1 MKKTKKMLSFVLS
14 MLLIV
19 TMFPTMAFA
28 KEEAKTWKFGELL
41 LKAGDVLGK
50 DTEIKNDAENRE
62 IRILSEKTNPDEKK
76 DQKDDKERIKTEKE
90 AVIAAAASWNL
101 KDLTEKAKK
110 APADYLLKK
119 ADSWNGS
126 WIVTKIAETETKD
139 AIEIQI
145 RTYEYAA
152 VTEIQGIPKEI
163 PGTTALTGKAV
174 PENADQKQITWE
186 ITDAGMTGAVLDG
199 TNLKVT
205 NAGTVNLLATI
216 KDGKKTG
223 VDFTQEFTVI
233 VKAADYTKVTEALAL
248 IPEDMGRYTEES
260 AAAVQKAKDAV
271 KENLPSAEQEAVN
284 GYAAAIQTAVN
295 ALTLLGAD
303 YTEVDAVLAKVP
315 GDLSIY
321 TEESVEA
328 LNAVIASI
336 DRTKTIEEQQAVA
349 AYAEALENAIAAL
362 VRKPV
367 PADYQ
372 GVEELLGEIPKD
384 LSIYTEKSV
393 KALNAAKE
401 AIVWDLDDSRQEEV
415 DQFAENL
422 KAALDGLTLKP
433 ADYSAVNA
441 ALAKVSNDLSIYTEE
456 SIQPL
461 QTAINSVESG
471 KTILDQAEVDGWAA
485 AIENALAGLQVRK
498 ADYSK
503 VEEAIKKIPADLSL
517 YTDASVKALEDAKNS
532 VVTERPVTEQES
544 VDGYAKKIEAA
555 IAGLTYKDADYSKVD
570 AAVKKI
576 PNDLKKYTDES
587 VKAVNDAKAA
597 IVRGKNITEQKTV
610 DGYAAALEKAIAGL
624 KQKPMT
630 AQNLPKITKGVNQSG
645 MQGKELSFTADFE
658 AKDLKKVLIDQKEI
672 DAKNYVTAGKENTQ
686 VTLKAE
692 YTKSLAE
699 GKHTISI
706 VSSKGQADTVFY
718 LKKATKSPDT
728 GDRTQVMLWVI
739 LLGVSRCGKTPTSLY
754 LAMQFG
760 IRAANYPFIAD
771 DMDNLVLPAS
781 LKPLQHKLF
790 GLTIDPERLAAIR
803 EERRENSRY
812 ASLRQCRME
821 VAEVEALYRKNQ
833 LPWIN
838 STNYSVEEIATKI
851 LDIMGLSRRMY

>member
-28 KEEAKTWKFGELL
+28 KEEAKTWKFGELS

-163 PGTTALTGKAV
+163 PGTIALTGKAV

-205 NAGTVNLLATI
+205 NAGTVKLLATI

-271 KENLPSAEQEAVN
+271 KENLPSAEQETVN

-433 ADYSAVNA
+433 ADYSTVDA

-570 AAVKKI
+570 TAVKKI

-739 LLGVSRCGKTPTSLY
+739 LLGVS
-754 LAMQFG
+754 
-760 IRAANYPFIAD
+760 AAA
-771 DMDNLVLPAS
+771 VVGA
-781 LKPLQHKLF
+781 
-790 GLTIDPERLAAIR
+790 
-803 EERRENSRY
+803 
-812 ASLRQCRME
+812 
-821 VAEVEALYRKNQ
+821 VVYRKR
-833 LPWIN
+833 
-838 STNYSVEEIATKI
+838 EK
-851 LDIMGLSRRMY
+851 

>member
-1 MKKTKKMLSFVLS
+1 M
-14 MLLIV
+14 
-19 TMFPTMAFA
+19 
-28 KEEAKTWKFGELL
+28 
-41 LKAGDVLGK
+41 
-50 DTEIKNDAENRE
+50 
-62 IRILSEKTNPDEKK
+62 
-76 DQKDDKERIKTEKE
+76 
-90 AVIAAAASWNL
+90 
-101 KDLTEKAKK
+101 
-110 APADYLLKK
+110 
-119 ADSWNGS
+119 
-126 WIVTKIAETETKD
+126 
-139 AIEIQI
+139 
-145 RTYEYAA
+145 
-152 VTEIQGIPKEI
+152 
-163 PGTTALTGKAV
+163 
-174 PENADQKQITWE
+174 
-186 ITDAGMTGAVLDG
+186 
-199 TNLKVT
+199 
-205 NAGTVNLLATI
+205 
-216 KDGKKTG
+216 
-223 VDFTQEFTVI
+223 
-233 VKAADYTKVTEALAL
+233 
-248 IPEDMGRYTEES
+248 
-260 AAAVQKAKDAV
+260 
-271 KENLPSAEQEAVN
+271 
-284 GYAAAIQTAVN
+284 
-295 ALTLLGAD
+295 
-303 YTEVDAVLAKVP
+303 
-315 GDLSIY
+315 
-321 TEESVEA
+321 EA

-372 GVEELLGEIPKD
+372 GVEELLGKIPKD

-393 KALNAAKE
+393 KALNVAKE

-433 ADYSAVNA
+433 ADYSAVDA

-658 AKDLKKVLIDQKEI
+658 AKDLKKVLIDQKEV

-739 LLGVSRCGKTPTSLY
+739 LLGVS
-754 LAMQFG
+754 
-760 IRAANYPFIAD
+760 AAA
-771 DMDNLVLPAS
+771 VVGA
-781 LKPLQHKLF
+781 
-790 GLTIDPERLAAIR
+790 
-803 EERRENSRY
+803 
-812 ASLRQCRME
+812 
-821 VAEVEALYRKNQ
+821 VVYRKR
-833 LPWIN
+833 
-838 STNYSVEEIATKI
+838 EK
-851 LDIMGLSRRMY
+851 

>member
-28 KEEAKTWKFGELL
+28 KEEAKTWKFGELS

-145 RTYEYAA
+145 RTYEHAA

-163 PGTTALTGKAV
+163 SGTTALTGKAV

-205 NAGTVNLLATI
+205 NAGTVKLLATI

-271 KENLPSAEQEAVN
+271 KENLPSAEQETVN

-336 DRTKTIEEQQAVA
+336 DRTKTVEEQQAVD

-372 GVEELLGEIPKD
+372 GVEELLGKIPKD

-393 KALNAAKE
+393 KALNVAKE

-433 ADYSAVNA
+433 ADYSTVDA

-728 GDRTQVMLWVI
+728 GDRTQVMMWVI
-739 LLGVSRCGKTPTSLY
+739 LLGVS
-754 LAMQFG
+754 
-760 IRAANYPFIAD
+760 AA
-771 DMDNLVLPAS
+771 
-781 LKPLQHKLF
+781 
-790 GLTIDPERLAAIR
+790 AAVG
-803 EERRENSRY
+803 
-812 ASLRQCRME
+812 A
-821 VAEVEALYRKNQ
+821 VVYRKR
-833 LPWIN
+833 
-838 STNYSVEEIATKI
+838 EK
-851 LDIMGLSRRMY
+851 

>member
-28 KEEAKTWKFGELL
+28 KEEAKTWKFGELS

-145 RTYEYAA
+145 RTYEYVA

-163 PGTTALTGKAV
+163 PGTAALTGKAV

-205 NAGTVNLLATI
+205 NAGTVKLLATI

-271 KENLPSAEQEAVN
+271 KENLPSAEQETVN

-372 GVEELLGEIPKD
+372 GVEELLGKIPKD

-433 ADYSAVNA
+433 ADYSAVDA

-739 LLGVSRCGKTPTSLY
+739 LLGVS
-754 LAMQFG
+754 
-760 IRAANYPFIAD
+760 AAA
-771 DMDNLVLPAS
+771 VVGA
-781 LKPLQHKLF
+781 
-790 GLTIDPERLAAIR
+790 
-803 EERRENSRY
+803 
-812 ASLRQCRME
+812 
-821 VAEVEALYRKNQ
+821 VVYRKR
-833 LPWIN
+833 
-838 STNYSVEEIATKI
+838 EK
-851 LDIMGLSRRMY
+851 

>member
-28 KEEAKTWKFGELL
+28 KEEAKTWKFGELS

-119 ADSWNGS
+119 ADSWDGS

-163 PGTTALTGKAV
+163 PGTAALTGKAV

-205 NAGTVNLLATI
+205 NAGIVKLLATI

-271 KENLPSAEQEAVN
+271 KENLPSAEQETVN

-372 GVEELLGEIPKD
+372 GVEELLGKIPKD

-393 KALNAAKE
+393 KALNVAKE

-433 ADYSAVNA
+433 ADYSTVDA

-587 VKAVNDAKAA
+587 VKAVNDTKAA

-728 GDRTQVMLWVI
+728 GDRTQAMLWVI
-739 LLGVSRCGKTPTSLY
+739 LLGVS
-754 LAMQFG
+754 
-760 IRAANYPFIAD
+760 AAA
-771 DMDNLVLPAS
+771 VVGA
-781 LKPLQHKLF
+781 
-790 GLTIDPERLAAIR
+790 
-803 EERRENSRY
+803 
-812 ASLRQCRME
+812 
-821 VAEVEALYRKNQ
+821 VVYRKR
-833 LPWIN
+833 
-838 STNYSVEEIATKI
+838 EK
-851 LDIMGLSRRMY
+851 

>member
-28 KEEAKTWKFGELL
+28 KEEAKTWKFGELS

-119 ADSWNGS
+119 ADSWDGS

-163 PGTTALTGKAV
+163 PGTAALTGKAV

-205 NAGTVNLLATI
+205 NAGIVKLLATI

-271 KENLPSAEQEAVN
+271 KENLPSAEQETVN

-372 GVEELLGEIPKD
+372 GVEELLGKIPKD

-393 KALNAAKE
+393 KALNVAKE

-433 ADYSAVNA
+433 ADYSTVDA

-587 VKAVNDAKAA
+587 VKAVNDTKAA
-597 IVRGKNITEQKTV
+597 IVRGKNVTEQKTV

-728 GDRTQVMLWVI
+728 GDRTQAMLWVI
-739 LLGVSRCGKTPTSLY
+739 LLGVS
-754 LAMQFG
+754 
-760 IRAANYPFIAD
+760 AAA
-771 DMDNLVLPAS
+771 VVGA
-781 LKPLQHKLF
+781 
-790 GLTIDPERLAAIR
+790 
-803 EERRENSRY
+803 
-812 ASLRQCRME
+812 
-821 VAEVEALYRKNQ
+821 VVYRKR
-833 LPWIN
+833 
-838 STNYSVEEIATKI
+838 EK
-851 LDIMGLSRRMY
+851 

>member
-28 KEEAKTWKFGELL
+28 KEEAKTWKFGELS

-145 RTYEYAA
+145 RTYEYVA

-163 PGTTALTGKAV
+163 PGTAALTGKAV

-205 NAGTVNLLATI
+205 NAGTVKLLATI

-271 KENLPSAEQEAVN
+271 KENLPSAEQETVN

-372 GVEELLGEIPKD
+372 GVEELLGKIPKD

-415 DQFAENL
+415 DQSAENL

-433 ADYSAVNA
+433 ADYSAVDA

-728 GDRTQVMLWVI
+728 GDRTQAMLWVI
-739 LLGVSRCGKTPTSLY
+739 LLGVS
-754 LAMQFG
+754 
-760 IRAANYPFIAD
+760 AAA
-771 DMDNLVLPAS
+771 VVGA
-781 LKPLQHKLF
+781 
-790 GLTIDPERLAAIR
+790 
-803 EERRENSRY
+803 
-812 ASLRQCRME
+812 
-821 VAEVEALYRKNQ
+821 VVYRKR
-833 LPWIN
+833 
-838 STNYSVEEIATKI
+838 EK
-851 LDIMGLSRRMY
+851 

>member
-28 KEEAKTWKFGELL
+28 KEEAKTWKFGELS

-90 AVIAAAASWNL
+90 AVIVAAASWNL

-145 RTYEYAA
+145 RTYEYVA

-205 NAGTVNLLATI
+205 NAGTVKLLATI

-223 VDFTQEFTVI
+223 VDFTQEFTAI

-271 KENLPSAEQEAVN
+271 KENLPSAEQETVN

-303 YTEVDAVLAKVP
+303 YTEVDAVFAKVP

-336 DRTKTIEEQQAVA
+336 DRTKKIEEQQAVA

-372 GVEELLGEIPKD
+372 GVEELLGKIPKD

-393 KALNAAKE
+393 KALNVAKE

-422 KAALDGLTLKP
+422 KAALDGLNLKP
-433 ADYSAVNA
+433 ADYSAVDA

-739 LLGVSRCGKTPTSLY
+739 LLGVS
-754 LAMQFG
+754 
-760 IRAANYPFIAD
+760 AAA
-771 DMDNLVLPAS
+771 VVGA
-781 LKPLQHKLF
+781 
-790 GLTIDPERLAAIR
+790 
-803 EERRENSRY
+803 
-812 ASLRQCRME
+812 
-821 VAEVEALYRKNQ
+821 VVYRKR
-833 LPWIN
+833 
-838 STNYSVEEIATKI
+838 EK
-851 LDIMGLSRRMY
+851 

>member
-1 MKKTKKMLSFVLS
+1 M
-14 MLLIV
+14 
-19 TMFPTMAFA
+19 
-28 KEEAKTWKFGELL
+28 
-41 LKAGDVLGK
+41 
-50 DTEIKNDAENRE
+50 
-62 IRILSEKTNPDEKK
+62 
-76 DQKDDKERIKTEKE
+76 
-90 AVIAAAASWNL
+90 
-101 KDLTEKAKK
+101 
-110 APADYLLKK
+110 
-119 ADSWNGS
+119 
-126 WIVTKIAETETKD
+126 
-139 AIEIQI
+139 
-145 RTYEYAA
+145 
-152 VTEIQGIPKEI
+152 
-163 PGTTALTGKAV
+163 
-174 PENADQKQITWE
+174 
-186 ITDAGMTGAVLDG
+186 
-199 TNLKVT
+199 
-205 NAGTVNLLATI
+205 
-216 KDGKKTG
+216 
-223 VDFTQEFTVI
+223 
-233 VKAADYTKVTEALAL
+233 
-248 IPEDMGRYTEES
+248 
-260 AAAVQKAKDAV
+260 
-271 KENLPSAEQEAVN
+271 
-284 GYAAAIQTAVN
+284 
-295 ALTLLGAD
+295 
-303 YTEVDAVLAKVP
+303 
-315 GDLSIY
+315 
-321 TEESVEA
+321 
-328 LNAVIASI
+328 
-336 DRTKTIEEQQAVA
+336 
-349 AYAEALENAIAAL
+349 
-362 VRKPV
+362 
-367 PADYQ
+367 
-372 GVEELLGEIPKD
+372 EELLGEIPKD

-433 ADYSAVNA
+433 ADYSAVDA

-555 IAGLTYKDADYSKVD
+555 IAGLMYKDADYSKVD

-630 AQNLPKITKGVNQSG
+630 AQNLPKITKGV
-645 MQGKELSFTADFE
+645 
-658 AKDLKKVLIDQKEI
+658 KKVLIDQKEI

-699 GKHTISI
+699 GKHAISI

-739 LLGVSRCGKTPTSLY
+739 LLGVS
-754 LAMQFG
+754 
-760 IRAANYPFIAD
+760 AAA
-771 DMDNLVLPAS
+771 VVGA
-781 LKPLQHKLF
+781 
-790 GLTIDPERLAAIR
+790 
-803 EERRENSRY
+803 
-812 ASLRQCRME
+812 
-821 VAEVEALYRKNQ
+821 VVYRKR
-833 LPWIN
+833 
-838 STNYSVEEIATKI
+838 EK
-851 LDIMGLSRRMY
+851 

>member
-28 KEEAKTWKFGELL
+28 KEEAKTWKFGELS

-62 IRILSEKTNPDEKK
+62 IRILSEKTNLDEK
-76 DQKDDKERIKTEKE
+76 KDDKERIKTEKE

-186 ITDAGMTGAVLDG
+186 ITDAGITGAVLDG

-205 NAGTVNLLATI
+205 NAGTVKLLATI

-271 KENLPSAEQEAVN
+271 KENLPSA
-284 GYAAAIQTAVN
+284 
-295 ALTLLGAD
+295 
-303 YTEVDAVLAKVP
+303 DAVLAKVP

-372 GVEELLGEIPKD
+372 GVEELLGKIPKD

-393 KALNAAKE
+393 KALNVAKE

-433 ADYSAVNA
+433 ADYSAVDA

-658 AKDLKKVLIDQKEI
+658 AKDLKKVLIDQKEV

-739 LLGVSRCGKTPTSLY
+739 LLGVS
-754 LAMQFG
+754 
-760 IRAANYPFIAD
+760 AAA
-771 DMDNLVLPAS
+771 VVGA
-781 LKPLQHKLF
+781 
-790 GLTIDPERLAAIR
+790 
-803 EERRENSRY
+803 
-812 ASLRQCRME
+812 
-821 VAEVEALYRKNQ
+821 VVYRKR
-833 LPWIN
+833 
-838 STNYSVEEIATKI
+838 EK
-851 LDIMGLSRRMY
+851 

>member
-28 KEEAKTWKFGELL
+28 KEEAKTWKFGELS

-163 PGTTALTGKAV
+163 LGTTALTGKAV

-205 NAGTVNLLATI
+205 NAGTVKLLATI

-271 KENLPSAEQEAVN
+271 RENLPSAEQETVN

-349 AYAEALENAIAAL
+349 AYVEALENAIAAL

-433 ADYSAVNA
+433 ADYSAVDA

-728 GDRTQVMLWVI
+728 GDRTQAMLWVI
-739 LLGVSRCGKTPTSLY
+739 LLGVS
-754 LAMQFG
+754 
-760 IRAANYPFIAD
+760 AAA
-771 DMDNLVLPAS
+771 VVGA
-781 LKPLQHKLF
+781 
-790 GLTIDPERLAAIR
+790 
-803 EERRENSRY
+803 
-812 ASLRQCRME
+812 
-821 VAEVEALYRKNQ
+821 VVYRKR
-833 LPWIN
+833 
-838 STNYSVEEIATKI
+838 EK
-851 LDIMGLSRRMY
+851 

>member
-28 KEEAKTWKFGELL
+28 KEEAKTWKFGELS

-62 IRILSEKTNPDEKK
+62 IRILSEKTNLDEK
-76 DQKDDKERIKTEKE
+76 KDDKERIKTEKE

-205 NAGTVNLLATI
+205 NAGTVKLLATI

-271 KENLPSAEQEAVN
+271 KENLPSAEQETVN

-295 ALTLLGAD
+295 TLTLLGAD

-336 DRTKTIEEQQAVA
+336 DRTKTIEEQQAVD

-372 GVEELLGEIPKD
+372 GVEELLGKIPKD

-433 ADYSAVNA
+433 ADYSAVDA

-570 AAVKKI
+570 VAVKKI

-739 LLGVSRCGKTPTSLY
+739 LLGVSAAAVAAAPAAGGAAAAAEEKTEFDVV
-754 LAMQFG
+754 LAEAGANKVAVIKAVRGATGLGLKEAKDLVESAPANLKEG
-760 IRAANYPFIAD
+760 I
-771 DMDNLVLPAS
+771 S
-781 LKPLQHKLF
+781 K
-790 GLTIDPERLAAIR
+790 
-803 EERRENSRY
+803 EE
-812 ASLRQCRME
+812 A
-821 VAEVEALYRKNQ
+821 EALKKE
-833 LPWIN
+833 LEEAGAK
-838 STNYSVEEIATKI
+838 VEIK
-851 LDIMGLSRRMY
+851 

>member
-28 KEEAKTWKFGELL
+28 KEEAKTWKFGELS

-62 IRILSEKTNPDEKK
+62 IRILSEKTNLDEK
-76 DQKDDKERIKTEKE
+76 KDDKERIKTEKE

-163 PGTTALTGKAV
+163 PGITALTGKAV

-205 NAGTVNLLATI
+205 NAGTVKLLATI

-271 KENLPSAEQEAVN
+271 KENLPSAEQETVN

-295 ALTLLGAD
+295 TLTLLGAD

-336 DRTKTIEEQQAVA
+336 DRTKTIEEQQAVD

-372 GVEELLGEIPKD
+372 GVEELLGKIPKD

-415 DQFAENL
+415 DQSAENL
-422 KAALDGLTLKP
+422 KAALDGLTLK
-433 ADYSAVNA
+433 
-441 ALAKVSNDLSIYTEE
+441 
-456 SIQPL
+456 
-461 QTAINSVESG
+461 
-471 KTILDQAEVDGWAA
+471 
-485 AIENALAGLQVRK
+485 
-498 ADYSK
+498 
-503 VEEAIKKIPADLSL
+503 PADLSL

-630 AQNLPKITKGVNQSG
+630 AQNLPKIT
-645 MQGKELSFTADFE
+645 
-658 AKDLKKVLIDQKEI
+658 
-672 DAKNYVTAGKENTQ
+672 
-686 VTLKAE
+686 
-692 YTKSLAE
+692 
-699 GKHTISI
+699 TI
-706 VSSKGQADTVFY
+706 Y
-718 LKKATKSPDT
+718 LHS
-728 GDRTQVMLWVI
+728 
-739 LLGVSRCGKTPTSLY
+739 
-754 LAMQFG
+754 
-760 IRAANYPFIAD
+760 
-771 DMDNLVLPAS
+771 
-781 LKPLQHKLF
+781 
-790 GLTIDPERLAAIR
+790 
-803 EERRENSRY
+803 
-812 ASLRQCRME
+812 
-821 VAEVEALYRKNQ
+821 
-833 LPWIN
+833 
-838 STNYSVEEIATKI
+838 
-851 LDIMGLSRRMY
+851 

>member
-28 KEEAKTWKFGELL
+28 KEEAKTWKFGELS

-145 RTYEYAA
+145 RTYEHAA

-205 NAGTVNLLATI
+205 NAGTVKLLATI

-233 VKAADYTKVTEALAL
+233 VKAADYTKVTEALVL

-271 KENLPSAEQEAVN
+271 KENLPSAEQETVN

-393 KALNAAKE
+393 KALNVAKE

-415 DQFAENL
+415 DQSAENL
-422 KAALDGLTLKP
+422 KAALDGLILKP
-433 ADYSAVNA
+433 ADYSAVDA

-672 DAKNYVTAGKENTQ
+672 DAKNYVAAGKENTQ

-728 GDRTQVMLWVI
+728 GDRTQAMLWVI
-739 LLGVSRCGKTPTSLY
+739 LLGVS
-754 LAMQFG
+754 
-760 IRAANYPFIAD
+760 AAA
-771 DMDNLVLPAS
+771 VVGA
-781 LKPLQHKLF
+781 
-790 GLTIDPERLAAIR
+790 
-803 EERRENSRY
+803 
-812 ASLRQCRME
+812 
-821 VAEVEALYRKNQ
+821 VVYRKR
-833 LPWIN
+833 
-838 STNYSVEEIATKI
+838 EK
-851 LDIMGLSRRMY
+851 

>member
-28 KEEAKTWKFGELL
+28 KEEAKTWKFGELS

-163 PGTTALTGKAV
+163 PGITALTGKAV

-205 NAGTVNLLATI
+205 NAGTVKLLATI

-271 KENLPSAEQEAVN
+271 KENLPSAEQETVN

-372 GVEELLGEIPKD
+372 GVEELLGKIPKD

-393 KALNAAKE
+393 KALNVAKE

-433 ADYSAVNA
+433 ADYSAVDA

-498 ADYSK
+498 ADYS
-503 VEEAIKKIPADLSL
+503 
-517 YTDASVKALEDAKNS
+517 S

-555 IAGLTYKDADYSKVD
+555 IVGLTYKDADYSKVD

-610 DGYAAALEKAIAGL
+610 DGYAVALEKAIAGL

-658 AKDLKKVLIDQKEI
+658 AKDFKKVLIDQKEI

-739 LLGVSRCGKTPTSLY
+739 LLGVS
-754 LAMQFG
+754 
-760 IRAANYPFIAD
+760 AAA
-771 DMDNLVLPAS
+771 VVGA
-781 LKPLQHKLF
+781 
-790 GLTIDPERLAAIR
+790 
-803 EERRENSRY
+803 
-812 ASLRQCRME
+812 
-821 VAEVEALYRKNQ
+821 VVYRKR
-833 LPWIN
+833 
-838 STNYSVEEIATKI
+838 EK
-851 LDIMGLSRRMY
+851 

>member
-1 MKKTKKMLSFVLS
+1 M
-14 MLLIV
+14 
-19 TMFPTMAFA
+19 
-28 KEEAKTWKFGELL
+28 
-41 LKAGDVLGK
+41 
-50 DTEIKNDAENRE
+50 
-62 IRILSEKTNPDEKK
+62 
-76 DQKDDKERIKTEKE
+76 
-90 AVIAAAASWNL
+90 
-101 KDLTEKAKK
+101 
-110 APADYLLKK
+110 
-119 ADSWNGS
+119 
-126 WIVTKIAETETKD
+126 
-139 AIEIQI
+139 
-145 RTYEYAA
+145 
-152 VTEIQGIPKEI
+152 
-163 PGTTALTGKAV
+163 
-174 PENADQKQITWE
+174 
-186 ITDAGMTGAVLDG
+186 
-199 TNLKVT
+199 
-205 NAGTVNLLATI
+205 
-216 KDGKKTG
+216 
-223 VDFTQEFTVI
+223 
-233 VKAADYTKVTEALAL
+233 
-248 IPEDMGRYTEES
+248 
-260 AAAVQKAKDAV
+260 
-271 KENLPSAEQEAVN
+271 
-284 GYAAAIQTAVN
+284 
-295 ALTLLGAD
+295 
-303 YTEVDAVLAKVP
+303 
-315 GDLSIY
+315 
-321 TEESVEA
+321 EA

-372 GVEELLGEIPKD
+372 GVEELLGKIPKD

-433 ADYSAVNA
+433 ADYSTVDA
-441 ALAKVSNDLSIYTEE
+441 ALVKVSNDLSIYTEE

-503 VEEAIKKIPADLSL
+503 VEEAIKKDSGGSQ
-517 YTDASVKALEDAKNS
+517 SVYRCVCKSTGRCKEQRRNRAAGHRAG
-532 VVTERPVTEQES
+532 ERRRLR
-544 VDGYAKKIEAA
+544 KKDRAA

-610 DGYAAALEKAIAGL
+610 DGYAAVLEKAIAGL

-728 GDRTQVMLWVI
+728 GDRTQVMMWVI
-739 LLGVSRCGKTPTSLY
+739 LLGVS
-754 LAMQFG
+754 
-760 IRAANYPFIAD
+760 AAA
-771 DMDNLVLPAS
+771 VVGA
-781 LKPLQHKLF
+781 
-790 GLTIDPERLAAIR
+790 
-803 EERRENSRY
+803 
-812 ASLRQCRME
+812 
-821 VAEVEALYRKNQ
+821 VVYRKR
-833 LPWIN
+833 
-838 STNYSVEEIATKI
+838 EK
-851 LDIMGLSRRMY
+851 

>member
-1 MKKTKKMLSFVLS
+1 MKKMKKMLSFVLS

-28 KEEAKTWKFGELL
+28 KEEAKTWKFGELS

-139 AIEIQI
+139 AIEIQV
-145 RTYEYAA
+145 RTYEHAA

-163 PGTTALTGKAV
+163 SGTTALTGKAV

-205 NAGTVNLLATI
+205 NAGTVKLLATI

-271 KENLPSAEQEAVN
+271 KENLPSAEQETVN

-372 GVEELLGEIPKD
+372 GVEELLGKIPKD

-433 ADYSAVNA
+433 ADYSTVDA

-728 GDRTQVMLWVI
+728 GDRTQVMMWVI
-739 LLGVSRCGKTPTSLY
+739 LLGVS
-754 LAMQFG
+754 
-760 IRAANYPFIAD
+760 AA
-771 DMDNLVLPAS
+771 
-781 LKPLQHKLF
+781 
-790 GLTIDPERLAAIR
+790 AAVG
-803 EERRENSRY
+803 
-812 ASLRQCRME
+812 A
-821 VAEVEALYRKNQ
+821 VVYRKR
-833 LPWIN
+833 
-838 STNYSVEEIATKI
+838 EK
-851 LDIMGLSRRMY
+851 